1 MIDRWIPP
9 LQGLVKRGRPEERS
23 GRRRQLR
30 PLLGAATMWIAAA
43 GFLGEIIIAE
53 PPVQAADSP
62 VHIRAEEVVAV
73 PVGNQLKVFD
83 SFTLDAS
90 AGTPV
95 NLHLPRGHSD
105 VQVATDTATSYTK
118 TPEGVSWP
126 GGLPPGVQSLAITYA
141 LPFDNGKGDIEFS
154 QPYNVDNLSLL
165 IPQGR
170 AALIAQGL
178 YPVTQ
183 VVDLQGMKFRR
194 FTKPDLPAGVPWTAS
209 IQAIPQA
216 GEVAP
221 GSIAVPPGLPVI
233 GAGYKYTEFKA
244 LINLLLVAFV
254 VILGVIG
261 LRRRQ
266 ERLAGRLSEMH
277 KQLVDQW
284 ASLEIERR
292 RGAVPEEEYRRRRGN
307 LLRRLLAV
315 ERQKRSMGHSD

>member
-9 LQGLVKRGRPEERS
+9 LQILLRQRRPEARS
-23 GRRRQLR
+23 GRWR
-30 PLLGAATMWIAAA
+30 PLNPVLSAAAVWIAAA
-43 GFLGEIIIAE
+43 GFIGGIVVAQ
-53 PPVQAADSP
+53 PTVQAANNP

-83 SFTLDAS
+83 SFTLDAPT
-90 AGTPV
+90 GTPV
-95 NLHLPRGHSD
+95 TLHLPRGHSD
-105 VQVATDTATSYTK
+105 VQVATDTVASYIK

-126 GGLPPGVQSLAITYA
+126 GGLPAGVQSLAITYA

-154 QPYNVDNLSLL
+154 QPYNVDTLSLL

-216 GEVAP
+216 GEVTP

-244 LINLLLVAFV
+244 LINLLLVVFV
-254 VILGVIG
+254 VILGVVG

-266 ERLAGRLSEMH
+266 ERLTGRLSEMH
-277 KQLVDQW
+277 RQLVDQW
-284 ASLEIERR
+284 ASLEIDRR
-292 RGAVPEEEYRRRRGN
+292 RGAVPEEEYRRKRGN
-307 LLRRLLAV
+307 LLRRLLAI